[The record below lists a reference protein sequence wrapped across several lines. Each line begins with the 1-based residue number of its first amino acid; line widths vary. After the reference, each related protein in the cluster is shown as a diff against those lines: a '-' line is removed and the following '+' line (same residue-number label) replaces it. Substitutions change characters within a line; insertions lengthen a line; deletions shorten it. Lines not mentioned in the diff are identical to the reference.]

1 MKIHDLQPPEGS
13 NKRSKRVARGIGGKG
28 GKTAGRGS
36 KGQRARNTVRVGF
49 EGGQNPLY
57 LRLPK
62 LRGFNNPFRVEYEVI
77 NLDTISETG
86 LNEVTPEILHGMGLV
101 GKNALVKILGRG
113 DISSKVDVSV
123 HAISK
128 SAEESIK
135 AAGGSITIL
144 PKPWGDGRPPAKGNA
159 LTNR

>member
-1 MKIHDLQPPEGS
+1 MKIHDLQPPSGS
-13 NKRSKRVARGIGGKG
+13 NRRSKRVARGIGGKG

-49 EGGQNPLY
+49 EDGQNPLH

-62 LRGFNNPFRVEYEVI
+62 LRGFNNPFRVEYQVI
-77 NLDTISETG
+77 NLDTITETG
-86 LNEVTPEILHGMGLV
+86 LTEITPELLHEKGFV
-101 GKNALVKILGRG
+101 RKNALIKILGRG
-113 DISSKVDVSV
+113 EISSKINVSV

-128 SAEESIK
+128 SAEESIT